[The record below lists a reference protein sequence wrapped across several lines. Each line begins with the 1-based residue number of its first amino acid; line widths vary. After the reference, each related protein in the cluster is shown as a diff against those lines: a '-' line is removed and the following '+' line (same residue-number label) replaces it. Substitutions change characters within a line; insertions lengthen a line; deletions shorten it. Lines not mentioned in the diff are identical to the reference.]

1 MRDQGDFV
9 NINKHTFLQ
18 DDAIVFSGSGGEGG
32 EGVGDMPN
40 ATKVTSLQYLSN
52 ISGEGLI

>member
-18 DDAIVFSGSGGEGG
+18 DDAIVVSGSGGKGG
-32 EGVGDMPN
+32 R
-40 ATKVTSLQYLSN
+40 
-52 ISGEGLI
+52 GLETCLMQLK